1 MRWRTY
7 SLLRFSRKTERSA
20 PRSSALISRRGKTRP
35 FALLLLFVFLRPL
48 GNLSLAWGTKHFPQV
63 LSLNPAVYLL
73 AMIDPFVALG
83 IAMLILA
90 LLTRMALLS
99 LADLSFVLPVT
110 SIGYVLA
117 ALFGRLFLH
126 ECVTGQQ
133 WAGTVLI
140 FMGTG
145 LVGSTTHNTTR

>member
-1 MRWRTY
+1 LRFRTY
-7 SLLRFSRKTERSA
+7 SLL
-20 PRSSALISRRGKTRP
+20 G
-35 FALLLLFVFLRPL
+35 LFVFLRPL

-63 LSLNPAVYLL
+63 LSLNPVVYLR
-73 AMIDPFVALG
+73 AMVDPFVALG

-110 SIGYVLA
+110 AIGYVLA
-117 ALFGRLFLH
+117 TLFGQVFLH
-126 ECVTGQQ
+126 ENVHAQQ
-133 WAGTVLI
+133 WIGSVLI

-145 LVGSTTHNTTR
+145 LVGATPQNTTMPAEESE

>member
-1 MRWRTY
+1 MIAKRGVRFRTY
-7 SLLRFSRKTERSA
+7 SLLS
-20 PRSSALISRRGKTRP
+20 
-35 FALLLLFVFLRPL
+35 LFVFLRPL

-63 LSLNPAVYLL
+63 LSMNPAVYLR
-73 AMIDPFVALG
+73 AMVDPFVALG

-110 SIGYVLA
+110 AIGYVMA
-117 ALFGRLFLH
+117 TLFGQVFLH
-126 ECVTGQQ
+126 ETVGVQQ
-133 WAGTVLI
+133 WMGSVLI

-145 LVGSTTHNTTR
+145 LVGTTSQNTTPNTGGSE